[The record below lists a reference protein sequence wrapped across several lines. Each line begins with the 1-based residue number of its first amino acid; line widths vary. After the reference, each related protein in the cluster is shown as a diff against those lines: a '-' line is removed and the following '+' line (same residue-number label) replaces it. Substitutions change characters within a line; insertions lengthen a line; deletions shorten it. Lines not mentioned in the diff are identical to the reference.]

1 MATMT
6 TAIYTY
12 IQYTAHAMPPCQ
24 WNGVLR
30 HDFIEN
36 IFILIFLISTDEYAK
51 PGPEGMTHIALE

>member
-1 MATMT
+1 M
-6 TAIYTY
+6 
-12 IQYTAHAMPPCQ
+12 PCQ

-51 PGPEGMTHIALE
+51 PGPEGMTHRALE